1 MRSSAFVQT
10 AFCQEGFQGEE
21 PERAFQV
28 SPQAIFAAP
37 CQVELPT
44 DRMSAGPPSLETQ

>member
-1 MRSSAFVQT
+1 MSDKASG
-10 AFCQEGFQGEE
+10 QEDPAGEDE

-44 DRMSAGPPSLETQ
+44 DRMSAGPPRLETQ